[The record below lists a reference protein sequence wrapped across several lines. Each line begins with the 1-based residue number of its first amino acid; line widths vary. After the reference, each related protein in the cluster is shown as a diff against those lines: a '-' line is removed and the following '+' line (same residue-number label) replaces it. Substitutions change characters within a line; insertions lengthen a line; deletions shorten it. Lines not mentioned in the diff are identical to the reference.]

1 MNLQI
6 WNDLP
11 DEIKQIDEYRK
22 LTFYLHVYYTIIE
35 CKERAN
41 KHEICSNEKCENYES
56 SMDAFRTF
64 LVQRGAEFSTE
75 TEFLPYFAL
84 PYVFDPIHHPS
95 FKNLFKVYFNI
106 CVLLSIYIRPIRTY

>member
-1 MNLQI
+1 M

-11 DEIKQIDEYRK
+11 NEIKQVDEYRK
-22 LTFYLHVYYTIIE
+22 LTFYFHVYYTILE
-35 CKERAN
+35 CKNRQIKSEN
-41 KHEICSNEKCENYES
+41 CCDEKCEENNEC
-56 SMDAFRTF
+56 SMDAFRNF

-95 FKNLFKVYFNI
+95 FKNLFKVH
-106 CVLLSIYIRPIRTY
+106 CQHL